1 MADELLNETSG
12 VVDNTDYIEALNTLK
27 QNSVERSKYD
37 QLRAENK
44 KLLDSIVNGRDV
56 EVPGV
61 QVEKPTAEE
70 LRTSSADELRNKLFT
85 KDNHMSNL
93 EYVETALALR
103 NTLIENGEEDPFVP
117 QGKKTI
123 CTQEDRDAAQRVA
136 DVFQQC
142 IDVAEGNSE
151 VFTMELMRR
160 TRDVQI
166 TPKRNKR

>member
-44 KLLDSIVNGRDV
+44 RLLDSIVNGRDV

-70 LRTSSADELRNKLFT
+70 LRNKLFT

-103 NTLIENGEEDPFVP
+103 NVLIENGEEDPFVP

-142 IDVAEGNSE
+142 VDVADGNSE

-160 TRDVQI
+160 TKDVQI
-166 TPKRNKR
+166 TPKRNRR

>member
-1 MADELLNETSG
+1 MADELINETSG

-70 LRTSSADELRNKLFT
+70 LRNKLFT

-103 NTLIENGEEDPFVP
+103 NVLIENGEEDPFVP

-166 TPKRNKR
+166 TPKKNRR

>member
-1 MADELLNETSG
+1 MTDELLNETSE
-12 VVDNTDYIEALNTLK
+12 VVSNTDYIEALNTLK

-44 KLLDSIVNGRDV
+44 KLLDSIVNGRDI
-56 EVPGV
+56 EVPGK
-61 QVEKPTAEE
+61 QVEKATAEE
-70 LRTSSADELRNKLFT
+70 LRTKLFD
-85 KDNHMSNL
+85 KNNHMNNL
-93 EYVETALALR
+93 EYIETALALR
-103 NTLIENGEEDPFVP
+103 NVLIENGEEDPFVP

-142 IDVAEGNSE
+142 VDYAEGDSE

-160 TRDVQI
+160 TKDVQI
-166 TPKRNKR
+166 TPRRNRR

>member
-61 QVEKPTAEE
+61 QVEKPTA
-70 LRTSSADELRNKLFT
+70 DELRNKLFT

-103 NTLIENGEEDPFVP
+103 NVLIENGEEDPFVP

>member
-1 MADELLNETSG
+1 MADELQNFETSG
-12 VVDNTDYIEALNTLK
+12 VVDNTDYIEALNTLR

-44 KLLDSIVNGRDV
+44 KLLDSLINGKEV

-61 QVEKPTAEE
+61 QVEKPT
-70 LRTSSADELRNKLFT
+70 ADELRNKLFT

-103 NTLIENGEEDPFVP
+103 NVLIENGEEDPFVP

-142 IDVAEGNSE
+142 IDVADGNSE

-160 TRDVQI
+160 TKDVQI
-166 TPKRNKR
+166 TPKRNRR

>member
-1 MADELLNETSG
+1 MTDEKLLNETGNS
-12 VVDNTDYIEALNTLK
+12 VVDNTDYIAAIKELK
-27 QNSVERSKYD
+27 ENSVERSKYD

-44 KLLDSIVNGRDV
+44 KLLDSIVNGREV
-56 EVPGV
+56 EVPATP
-61 QVEKPTAEE
+61 VEKPTA
-70 LRTSSADELRNKLFT
+70 DELRQKLFN
-85 KDNHMSNL
+85 KENHMSNL

-142 IDVAEGNSE
+142 VDYAEGNSE
-151 VFTMELMRR
+151 IFTMELMRR
-160 TRDVQI
+160 TKDVQI
-166 TPKRNKR
+166 TPKRKR

>member
-1 MADELLNETSG
+1 MTDELLNETSG

-44 KLLDSIVNGRDV
+44 KLLDSIVNGREI
-56 EVPGV
+56 EVPGK
-61 QVEKPTAEE
+61 QVEKA
-70 LRTSSADELRNKLFT
+70 SADELRSKLF
-85 KDNHMSNL
+85 DRNNHMTNL

-123 CTQEDRDAAQRVA
+123 CTQDDRDAAQRVA

-142 IDVAEGNSE
+142 VDIAEGNSE

-160 TRDVQI
+160 TKDVQI
-166 TPKRNKR
+166 TPRRNKR

>member
-1 MADELLNETSG
+1 MTDELLNETSG

-44 KLLDSIVNGRDV
+44 KLLESIVNGREI

-61 QVEKPTAEE
+61 QVEKPT
-70 LRTSSADELRNKLFT
+70 ADELRNKLFT

-142 IDVAEGNSE
+142 IDVADGNSE

-166 TPKRNKR
+166 TPKRNRR